1 MPSLSKL
8 DACRPQLCAK
18 LQLING
24 IEVLQVVAA
33 RIARCLWDGFG
44 CEGLRNQVRALI
56 AAGKH
61 LIRDASLNGLLRK
74 PIAPPSS
81 ARFRCFSFG

>member
-1 MPSLSKL
+1 MPKLLRDTRCYLMVILIDHRLSPTVDASLSKL

-33 RIARCLWDGFG
+33 RIARC
-44 CEGLRNQVRALI
+44 I
-56 AAGKH
+56 
-61 LIRDASLNGLLRK
+61 
-74 PIAPPSS
+74 
-81 ARFRCFSFG
+81 